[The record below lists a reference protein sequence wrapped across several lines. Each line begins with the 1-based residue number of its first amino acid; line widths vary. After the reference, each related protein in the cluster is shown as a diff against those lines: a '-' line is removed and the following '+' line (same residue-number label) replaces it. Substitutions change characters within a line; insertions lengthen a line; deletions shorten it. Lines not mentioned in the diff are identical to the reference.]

1 MKIFKLFITSLM
13 VTSAMFVSASNHFNN
28 TLLAVSSTPVEQTKS
43 NETIIKE
50 WENLYDK
57 YTPKYDSILNA
68 DEKAGKKM
76 PKEDFEKY
84 KKSCQELKTAIEIMN
99 QKDFKTPIN
108 FNFDEWCKY
117 SENFKDVLKS
127 DLKKIVEKGSDDVW
141 VEKYNA
147 LIDVYNKMIEAYDN
161 EKFDYAISL
170 IDENNAQKETIAQ
183 LKNDIY
189 ALKAKL
195 NSTSAELNTFKTDKT
210 DFGTGLQK
218 AFEVCVFFPLA
229 VKCNKDYVAY
239 ARLAAS
245 EIISSD
251 KGSIAPAMKDDWKK
265 YEPLLVNYGKYND
278 ALIDYVNKQKV
289 ALTGKTINADGVDYY
304 KKDIEFSD
312 KYPIL
317 KEYFTK
323 YYKKDVNIPY
333 LDKAIDEFFNIL
345 NSFAKSGKELN
356 EKVFDNFTNIHL
368 R

>member
-1 MKIFKLFITSLM
+1 M

-210 DFGTGLQK
+210 NFGTGLQK

-229 VKCNKDYVAY
+229 VKCDKDYVAY

-251 KGSIAPAMKDDWKK
+251 KGSIDPAMKADWNK

-278 ALIDYVNKQKV
+278 ALIKYIEECKNEILAKPDKKITEDEVKYFK
-289 ALTGKTINADGVDYY
+289 DGIAHSSPEMKEY
-304 KKDIEFSD
+304 
-312 KYPIL
+312 IL
-317 KEYFTK
+317 KYQNK
-323 YYKKDVNIPY
+323 GVNIPY
-333 LDKAIDEFFNIL
+333 LDNAIDEFFNIL
-345 NSFAKSGKELN
+345 SSFAKSGKELN
-356 EKVFDNFTNIHL
+356 KKVFDNFTNIHL

>member
-1 MKIFKLFITSLM
+1 MNNKKFHNSHTSL
-13 VTSAMFVSASNHFNN
+13 
-28 TLLAVSSTPVEQTKS
+28 
-43 NETIIKE
+43 
-50 WENLYDK
+50 
-57 YTPKYDSILNA
+57 
-68 DEKAGKKM
+68 
-76 PKEDFEKY
+76 
-84 KKSCQELKTAIEIMN
+84 
-99 QKDFKTPIN
+99 
-108 FNFDEWCKY
+108 
-117 SENFKDVLKS
+117 
-127 DLKKIVEKGSDDVW
+127 LKKIVEKGSDDVW

-147 LIDVYNKMIEAYDN
+147 LIDVYDKMIEAYDN
-161 EKFDYAISL
+161 EKFEYAISL

-189 ALKAKL
+189 ALNAKL

-251 KGSIAPAMKDDWKK
+251 KGSIAPAMKADWKK

-289 ALTGKTINADGVDYY
+289 ALSNKKITAKGVEFY
-304 KKDIEFSD
+304 KNEIEFKD
-312 KYPIL
+312 DYPIL

-345 NSFAKSGKELN
+345 NSYAKSGKELN

>member
-1 MKIFKLFITSLM
+1 M
-13 VTSAMFVSASNHFNN
+13 VTSAMLVSASNHFNN
-28 TLLAVSSTPVEQTKS
+28 TLLAVSSTPAEQTKS

-57 YTPKYDSILNA
+57 YTPKYDSILIVE
-68 DEKAGKKM
+68 EKAGKKM

-117 SENFKDVLKS
+117 SENFKEVLKS

-147 LIDVYNKMIEAYDN
+147 LIDVYDKMIEAYDN
-161 EKFDYAISL
+161 EKFEYAISL

-189 ALKAKL
+189 ALNAKL
-195 NSTSAELNTFKTDKT
+195 KSTSAELNTFKTDKT
-210 DFGTGLQK
+210 NFGTGLQK

-245 EIISSD
+245 EIISSE
-251 KGSIAPAMKDDWKK
+251 KGSIDPAMEADWKK
-265 YEPLLVNYGKYND
+265 YEPLLANYGKYND
-278 ALIDYVNKQKV
+278 ALIDYFNKQKV
-289 ALTGKTINADGVDYY
+289 ALTGKTIKADGVEYY
-304 KKDIEFSD
+304 KKEIEYSD
-312 KYPIL
+312 NYPIL

-333 LDKAIDEFFNIL
+333 LDNAIDEFFNIL
-345 NSFAKSGKELN
+345 SSFAKEGKELN
-356 EKVFDNFTNIHL
+356 ERAFKNFFNIHL

>member
-1 MKIFKLFITSLM
+1 M

-28 TLLAVSSTPVEQTKS
+28 TFLAVSSTPAEQTES
-43 NETIIKE
+43 IERIYHAWNTQF
-50 WENLYDK
+50 ENYSA
-57 YTPKYDSILNA
+57 KYDSILIVE
-68 DEKAGKKM
+68 EKAGKKM

-84 KKSCQELKTAIEIMN
+84 KKSCQELETAIAIIT
-99 QKDFKTPIN
+99 KWDFKTPIN
-108 FNFDEWCKY
+108 FNIDEWCEY
-117 SENFKDVLKS
+117 SENFKEVLKS
-127 DLKKIVEKGSDDVW
+127 DLKKIVGKGSDDVW

-147 LIDVYNKMIEAYDN
+147 LIDVYDKMIEAYDN
-161 EKFDYAISL
+161 EKFEYAISL

-183 LKNDIY
+183 LKNDIN

-229 VKCNKDYVAY
+229 VKCNKDYVEY
-239 ARLAAS
+239 AHLAAS

-251 KGSIAPAMKDDWKK
+251 KGSIAPAMKADWKK

-278 ALIDYVNKQKV
+278 AFIDYVNKQKF
-289 ALTGKTINADGVDYY
+289 ALSNKTITAEEVEFY
-304 KKDIEFSD
+304 KKNIEFSD
-312 KYPIL
+312 NYPIL

-323 YYKKDVNIPY
+323 YYKKGVNIPY
-333 LDKAIDEFFNIL
+333 LDKAIDEFFYIL